1 MLKKILEYCAN
12 LWYSIFRIGANL
24 WYSIFRIGASGVKV
38 MKKYSARDIAN
49 WFLWKNKV
57 EQLENENE
65 YDDKYEVYEGL
76 SHLKLQKLLYF
87 AQGVSLAI
95 NNESLF
101 SDKIYAWTHGPV
113 VREVYDK
120 FKKYGRNDIELSI
133 NNKEMEVIETLES
146 DSKISNVLNLV
157 YDNFG
162 IYTAWQLREMTHIPS
177 GPWETT
183 VRTKGMDKEISLNL
197 IKDYFL
203 NNVIEDA

>member
-1 MLKKILEYCAN
+1 MIKKILEYCTK
-12 LWYSIFRIGANL
+12 LWYSIFRI
-24 WYSIFRIGASGVKV
+24 RVSGVRF
-38 MKKYSARDIAN
+38 MKKYSAKDIAN

-57 EQLENENE
+57 EQIENENE

-95 NNESLF
+95 DGESLF

-113 VREVYDK
+113 IREVYDK
-120 FKKYGRNDIELSI
+120 FKKYGRNDIELSLS
-133 NNKEMEVIETLES
+133 NKEMEVIEELEL
-146 DSKISNVLNLV
+146 DVKASNILNLV
-157 YDNFG
+157 YENFG

-183 VRTKGMDKEISLNL
+183 VRTKGMNKEINLSL
-197 IKDYFL
+197 IKDYFSK
-203 NNVIEDA
+203 NVVEDV